1 MMDMI
6 HRQNVERIKAK
17 RAEEARKRVKAE
29 KARQQAMLKR
39 GIRTRSSNP
48 DNKVVKKVDGRTRSI
63 SPNQLYA
70 ESISKGLS
78 PQEAYTKHL
87 SVFGNSPS
95 LKPTSHAV
103 YEASMQAQ
111 ISTTPTAT
119 LVDATLAPRPS
130 YNLMSAN
137 IPTSDSGVINIT
149 PEEPIQ
155 EPPQELE
162 DDLDLELVESKV
174 EEKEEAG
181 LSTTT
186 KVGIGIG
193 AIALVGTVFYFVK
206 MK

>member
-1 MMDMI
+1 MNTTMMNMI
-6 HRQNVERIKAK
+6 HQQNTERLKAR
-17 RAEEARKRVKAE
+17 RAEEARKKVEAE
-29 KARQQAMLKR
+29 KARQQTILKR
-39 GIRTRSSNP
+39 GIRKSNMNP
-48 DNKVVKKVDGRTRSI
+48 DRKLVKKVDGRTRSI
-63 SPNQLYA
+63 SPNQLYT

-119 LVDATLAPRPS
+119 LVDATLAPSPS
-130 YNLMSAN
+130 YNLMA
-137 IPTSDSGVINIT
+137 DSGVINIA
-149 PEEPIQ
+149 PE

-162 DDLDLELVESKV
+162 DGLDLELVESKV